1 MVLVMKRWE
10 WVKNHTIVG
19 KGDIGMREP
28 KGNKKKKVGVNIRV
42 KQNHKQNVKPW
53 MKENSKRDYKRRV
66 AAFKRKR
73 LDMKVFKEIQL
84 PPKTT

>member
-1 MVLVMKRWE
+1 
-10 WVKNHTIVG
+10 
-19 KGDIGMREP
+19 
-28 KGNKKKKVGVNIRV
+28 
-42 KQNHKQNVKPW
+42 